1 MNVHVVT
8 NEKSHEEQFKQIIMN
23 YFKKLEENMEHP
35 LNIKVEEMS
44 LCFHVTIITFSN
56 KKLIKVHSKD
66 PNLKHALYLAKE
78 RLVKKLK
85 KQKGSI
91 VLVSVLPQE
100 EKKNGETEE
109 VIEHKIIDIKPMSL
123 EEALLQVKM
132 FNRRAFMFLRADTNR
147 MCMIYKRKDDH
158 YVLIETN

>member
-8 NEKSHEEQFKQIIMN
+8 NQKAHEEKYKQIIMD
-23 YFKKLEENMEHP
+23 YFEKLEKNADQP

-44 LCFHVTIITFSN
+44 LYFHVTIITFSK
-56 KKLIKVHSKD
+56 KKLIKVNSKD

-78 RLVKKLK
+78 KLIKKLK
-85 KQKGSI
+85 KQKDLTHI
-91 VLVSVLPQE
+91 PPQE
-100 EKKNGETEE
+100 EEKNKKTEE
-109 VIEHKIIDIKPMSL
+109 VIEHKVVDVKPMSL

-132 FNRRAFMFLRADTNR
+132 FDRRAFMFLRADTHR
-147 MCMIYKRKDDH
+147 MCMIYKRKDGR

>member
-8 NEKSHEEQFKQIIMN
+8 NQKVHEEKYKQIIMD
-23 YFKKLEENMEHP
+23 YFEKLEKNADQP

-44 LCFHVTIITFSN
+44 LYFHVTIITFSK

-78 RLVKKLK
+78 KLIKKLK
-85 KQKGSI
+85 KQKDLTYI
-91 VLVSVLPQE
+91 PPQE
-100 EKKNGETEE
+100 EKKNRKAEE
-109 VIEHKIIDIKPMSL
+109 VIEHKVVDVKPMSL

-132 FNRRAFMFLRADTNR
+132 FDRRAFMFLRADTHR
-147 MCMIYKRKDDH
+147 MCMIYKRKDGR

>member
-8 NEKSHEEQFKQIIMN
+8 NEKSNEKQFKQTIMN
-23 YFKKLEENMEHP
+23 YFKKLEKNMEQP
-35 LNIKVEEMS
+35 LNIKVEETS
-44 LCFHVTIITFSN
+44 LCFHITIITFSN
-56 KKLIKVHSKD
+56 KKIIKVQSKD

-85 KQKGSI
+85 KQKGS
-91 VLVSVLPQE
+91 VHVLPQE
-100 EKKNGETEE
+100 EKKNEETEE

-123 EEALLQVKM
+123 EEALLQMKM
-132 FNRRAFMFLRADTNR
+132 FNRHAFMFLHADTNR
-147 MCMIYKRKDDH
+147 MCMIYKRKDGH